1 MELVFEPRQPDSES
15 KFLLSGHPART
26 VSLDGVGS
34 GTVGDPE
41 VQWMVSG
48 FGASVYLCSCAVL
61 CLVTQSCPSLCNPM
75 DCSPPGSSVHGD
87 SPGKK
92 TGVVAMSSFKG
103 SSQPRDGT
111 WVSCIAGGF
120 FTIRATRE
128 ACSQSGCIEMG
139 LHSYY
144 LGPMMTTVPSLGATP
159 HLWPCALAPC
169 KVPGRNRLA
178 SPPPT

>member
-1 MELVFEPRQPDSES
+1 MSRSPGSLMELVFEPRQPDSEF

-61 CLVTQSCPSLCNPM
+61 CLVSQSCPSLCNPM

-92 TGVVAMSSFKG
+92 TGVGCHALPISVPTSKLFNLFK
-103 SSQPRDGT
+103 
-111 WVSCIAGGF
+111 A
-120 FTIRATRE
+120 
-128 ACSQSGCIEMG
+128 
-139 LHSYY
+139 H
-144 LGPMMTTVPSLGATP
+144 PSNL
-159 HLWPCALAPC
+159 
-169 KVPGRNRLA
+169 
-178 SPPPT
+178 